1 MLSRTAAQLQKQLAA
16 LQAQTLAF
24 TSAIASNNFKQRSP
38 NPSAAAMPLMSGY
51 HHLAAASAAER
62 HAASIAAVAASISAR
77 TFQPAAAKVGVQDV
91 QLVRYCHMAAFSGP
105 GLVPLCAA
113 LHRKLAPPTSPSHV
127 KLLSW
132 HALHQ

>member
-38 NPSAAAMPLMSGY
+38 NPSAAAEPLMSGY

-91 QLVRYCHMAAFSGP
+91 QLVRRLPYGCTLSTWP
-105 GLVPLCAA
+105 GTTMCSFASQA
-113 LHRKLAPPTSPSHV
+113 CTAYQSITI

-132 HALHQ
+132 HALQ